1 MHTYRTHN
9 CNQLTIANVGETV
22 RLSGWVFRVRDH
34 GKLMF
39 IDLRDHYGVTQIVVD
54 KDSEAFQLVQG
65 LNLESVIRV
74 DGKVL
79 ARSGDQVNANLPTGH
94 VEVRA
99 VLVELLSPA

>member
-9 CNQLTIANVGETV
+9 CNQLTIANVGEAV

-34 GKLMF
+34 GKLLF

-54 KDSEAFQLVQG
+54 KDSDAFQLVQG

-94 VEVRA
+94 MPCPKLHRC
-99 VLVELLSPA
+99 SSNC